1 LFDVLIVIIK
11 QGPPRA
17 VPNMEN
23 VVIAEQ
29 LAQEEQYAGPA
40 NTDHDQVNDDM
51 ELDDDHDDN
60 IIEDD
65 GANTLIN
72 DAFNVRMDD
81 DQHHAIDDFEDLH
94 DLPTLEKADEPL
106 FEGSCISV
114 LSAVLLIMNLK
125 VKYGFSNTAITL
137 VLRYVCD
144 YMFHRS
150 HIYDIHDKFDL
161 CCYNICI
168 GIRTSS

>member
-1 LFDVLIVIIK
+1 
-11 QGPPRA
+11 
-17 VPNMEN
+17 MEN

-51 ELDDDHDDN
+51 ELNDDHADK

-72 DAFNVRMDD
+72 DAFNVRMDN
-81 DQHHAIDDFEDLH
+81 DQHHAPPIDDFEDIN
-94 DLPTLEKADEPL
+94 DLPTLEKVSKPL
-106 FEGSCISV
+106 FEGSRISV
-114 LSAVLLIMNLK
+114 LFAVLLIMNLK
-125 VKYGFSNTAITL
+125 VMNGFSNKSITL

-144 YMFHRS
+144 YM
-150 HIYDIHDKFDL
+150 
-161 CCYNICI
+161 
-168 GIRTSS
+168 

>member
-1 LFDVLIVIIK
+1 MFDVLIVIIK
-11 QGPPRA
+11 KQPPRA

-23 VVIAEQ
+23 VVIVEQ
-29 LAQEEQYAGPA
+29 LAQEEQYASHA

-65 GANTLIN
+65 GENTLIN

-81 DQHHAIDDFEDLH
+81 DQHHAPPIDDFVDLH
-94 DLPTLEKADEPL
+94 DLPTLEKAEKPL
-106 FEGSCISV
+106 FEGSRISV

-125 VKYGFSNTAITL
+125 VMNGFSNTSITL
-137 VLRYVCD
+137 VLRYACD
-144 YMFHRS
+144 YMRS
-150 HIYDIHDKFDL
+150 VGSQL
-161 CCYNICI
+161 
-168 GIRTSS
+168 

>member
-1 LFDVLIVIIK
+1 MFDVLIVIIK
-11 QGPPRA
+11 QGPPKV

-29 LAQEEQYAGPA
+29 LAQEERQYAGLA
-40 NTDHDQVNDDM
+40 NIDHDQVNDDM

-81 DQHHAIDDFEDLH
+81 DQHHAPPIDDFEDLH

-106 FEGSCISV
+106 FEGSRISV
-114 LSAVLLIMNLK
+114 LSAVLLIMLK
-125 VKYGFSNTAITL
+125 NPLTKCLKISLFFIL
-137 VLRYVCD
+137 KDLLRMVVVVGWRGAVNC
-144 YMFHRS
+144 
-150 HIYDIHDKFDL
+150 
-161 CCYNICI
+161 
-168 GIRTSS
+168 